1 MSNGDE
7 VLDRNWPTEDFVDV
21 DERISNLQ
29 QSVDCLEAL
38 VLHIS
43 NANLQVSS
51 NSFTFSETSSQ
62 LDSDTESD
70 DTESSGVSE
79 DEDVDES
86 DYSQKS
92 EDSRES
98 DSENGSDE
106 ESVLEDSEGDDDAR
120 ACFPC
125 PFCYVDIEV
134 HLLCG
139 HLQEEHCFD
148 LKNSVCPL
156 CAANLGRDVLGHFI
170 VQHASSLKRRRRSQK
185 LGHLTGSSAMLG
197 RELISFLGSSTNAGG
212 SLRGTIPDPV
222 LSPFFCSASFT
233 GPNGF
238 QPEDYCSD
246 KVSGFFEVKSSE
258 HSFLDEVHEQDK
270 EERRKRAA
278 FVQQL
283 ILSTIF

>member
-106 ESVLEDSEGDDDAR
+106 GERWLKLSVQ
-120 ACFPC
+120 
-125 PFCYVDIEV
+125 V
-134 HLLCG
+134 HFWRPKCHERGGSDVQNL
-139 HLQEEHCFD
+139 D
-148 LKNSVCPL
+148 KN
-156 CAANLGRDVLGHFI
+156 
-170 VQHASSLKRRRRSQK
+170 
-185 LGHLTGSSAMLG
+185 
-197 RELISFLGSSTNAGG
+197 ELIGYCLPTLFIS
-212 SLRGTIPDPV
+212 
-222 LSPFFCSASFT
+222 CSYGVF
-233 GPNGF
+233 
-238 QPEDYCSD
+238 
-246 KVSGFFEVKSSE
+246 
-258 HSFLDEVHEQDK
+258 
-270 EERRKRAA
+270 
-278 FVQQL
+278 
-283 ILSTIF
+283 